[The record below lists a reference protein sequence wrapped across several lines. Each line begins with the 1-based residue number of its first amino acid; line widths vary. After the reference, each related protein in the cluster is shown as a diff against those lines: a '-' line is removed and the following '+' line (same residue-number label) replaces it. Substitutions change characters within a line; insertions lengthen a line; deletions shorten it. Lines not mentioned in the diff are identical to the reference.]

1 MGCGIVLMLLTCEN
15 FVHCTAIASLKYLA
29 GVLSGMSM
37 ISARVYQYQK
47 PLAVESMQRP
57 KAQGAGVIV
66 RVGASG
72 LCHSDLHLIAGEWK
86 DSIPLRLP
94 LVPGHEIAG
103 YVEELGE
110 SVPKGLFEV
119 GDLVA
124 VFGGW
129 GCGACAVCKRGDEQS
144 CPRAKWPGI
153 SQDGGFA
160 QYVSVPS
167 YRFLIK
173 ADKKLSAQELAPLTD
188 AGLTPYRALRRFR
201 HVLVPG
207 TSVAVV
213 GIGGLGSYGVQYA
226 RLFGPASTV
235 IAVDRNEKKLDLAK
249 KFGADY
255 GLVMSEGL
263 GKQVRELTGG
273 RGVDLVL
280 DCAGSDNTV
289 SASAGL
295 LGKGG
300 VLAIVGLFGQTIK
313 IPLFPA
319 VINENV
325 VAGSLW
331 GNYNEL
337 AEVVELARLGK
348 IQHSLRAFALD
359 DINEAID
366 MLKSGQIAG
375 RAVITP

>member
-1 MGCGIVLMLLTCEN
+1 MKYRAGFNKNMNML
-15 FVHCTAIASLKYLA
+15 
-29 GVLSGMSM
+29 
-37 ISARVYQYQK
+37 SARIHEYQK
-47 PLAVESMQRP
+47 PLAVEPIEKPR
-57 KAQGAGVIV
+57 ARGAGVIV
-66 RVGASG
+66 RVGAAG

-110 SVPKGLFEV
+110 SVPAGLFEV

-129 GCGACAVCKRGDEQS
+129 GCGACHICKQGDEQA
-144 CPRAKWPGI
+144 CPKAKWPGI
-153 SQDGGFA
+153 SQDGGYA

-173 ADKKLSAQELAPLTD
+173 ADRKLSAEELAPLTD

-201 HVLVPG
+201 YMLVPG
-207 TSVAVV
+207 ATVAVV

-235 IAVDRNEKKLDLAK
+235 IAIDRNEKKLDLARR
-249 KFGADY
+249 FGADHTFAISD
-255 GLVMSEGL
+255 GLR
-263 GKQVRELTGG
+263 KQVMEATGG

-280 DCAGSDNTV
+280 DCAGAENTI

-295 LGKGG
+295 LAKGG
-300 VLAIVGLFGQTIK
+300 VLAIVGLFGSMIK
-313 IPLFPA
+313 VPLLPT
-319 VINENV
+319 VISENV

-337 AEVVELARLGK
+337 AEVIELARRGK
-348 IQHSLRAFALD
+348 VKHSLHAFKLE
-359 DINEAID
+359 DINGAIALLEA
-366 MLKSGQIAG
+366 GQIAG

>member
-1 MGCGIVLMLLTCEN
+1 
-15 FVHCTAIASLKYLA
+15 
-29 GVLSGMSM
+29 MSM
-37 ISARVYQYQK
+37 LSARIHEYQK
-47 PLAVESMQRP
+47 PLFIESVQKPR
-57 KAQGAGVIV
+57 ARGAGVIV
-66 RVGASG
+66 KVGAAG

-86 DSIPLRLP
+86 DAIPLGLP

-103 YVEELGE
+103 FVEELGE

-129 GCGACAVCKRGDEQS
+129 GCGICHVCKRGDEQA
-144 CPRAKWPGI
+144 CPKAKWPGI
-153 SQDGGFA
+153 SQDGGYA
-160 QYVSVPS
+160 QYVSIPS

-173 ADKKLSAQELAPLTD
+173 ADKRLSAEELAPLTD

-201 HVLVPG
+201 HLLLPG
-207 TSVAVV
+207 TSVGVV

-235 IAVDRNEKKLDLAK
+235 IAIDRNEKKLDLAR
-249 KFGADY
+249 KFGADH
-255 GLVMSEGL
+255 GFVLSSDL
-263 GKQVRELTGG
+263 RKQVMEVTSG
-273 RGVDLVL
+273 RGLDLIV
-280 DCAGSDNTV
+280 DCAGAENTV

-295 LGKGG
+295 LAKGG
-300 VLAIVGLFGQTIK
+300 VLAIVGLFGSMIK
-313 IPLFPA
+313 MPLLPA

-337 AEVVELARLGK
+337 AEVIELARRGK
-348 IQHSLRAFALD
+348 VKHSLRPFKLE
-359 DINEAID
+359 DINGAID
-366 MLKSGQIAG
+366 LLKAGEIAG
-375 RAVITP
+375 RAVITPN

>member
-1 MGCGIVLMLLTCEN
+1 
-15 FVHCTAIASLKYLA
+15 
-29 GVLSGMSM
+29 MSM
-37 ISARVYQYQK
+37 LSARIHEYQK
-47 PLAVESMQRP
+47 PLAVESIEKPSTR
-57 KAQGAGVIV
+57 GEGVLV
-66 RVGASG
+66 RVGAAG

-110 SVPKGLFEV
+110 SVPKGLFEA

-129 GCGACAVCKRGDEQS
+129 GCGACHICKRGDEQA
-144 CPRAKWPGI
+144 CQKAKWPGI
-153 SQDGGFA
+153 SQDGGYA

-173 ADKKLSAQELAPLTD
+173 ADKKLSAEELAPLTD

-201 HVLVPG
+201 HMLLPG

-235 IAVDRNEKKLDLAK
+235 IAIDRNEKKLDLAK
-249 KFGADY
+249 KFGADHGFTISD
-255 GLVMSEGL
+255 GLR
-263 GKQVRELTGG
+263 KQVMEVTGG

-280 DCAGSDNTV
+280 DCAGADNTM

-295 LGKGG
+295 LAKGG
-300 VLAIVGLFGQTIK
+300 ALAIVGLFGSMVK
-313 IPLFPA
+313 VPLFPV

-325 VAGSLW
+325 ITGSLW
-331 GNYNEL
+331 GNYGEL
-337 AEVVELARLGK
+337 AEVIELARQGK
-348 IQHSLRAFALD
+348 VKHSLRSFKLEE
-359 DINEAID
+359 INSAID
-366 MLKSGQIAG
+366 LLKSGQVSG